1 MDNPEDDFLGGYQPP
16 PEGALKELGIGT
28 FQGASLDIPGGL
40 TDIAPFASYLLNR
53 NPAMVEVMAPH
64 YQATV
69 EEYGS
74 DALAETFLPPV
85 EEGLESYREAG
96 RLAGGVAGLGEMLT
110 AKVSKILGRQ
120 ISKILKNRDGVL
132 VAVTPEGDQI
142 PVPNEALD
150 APDTSVMQM
159 ADEGGDAPAQGDLFD
174 QSRLDPDDPR
184 VLPTDLDAF
193 LAASA
198 QRRDAELADLQ
209 KAFREGY
216 KPGPRR
222 TNTPLTVSEL
232 NMLRAM
238 RAGKG
243 GARGLLHG
251 IRGAK
256 SKVYIDQDKVENL
269 LDPAYKGRAGYAMT
283 GQPAIFPEEVN
294 LYGGPFD
301 VHGFQPVGSMDVTI
315 KDLILSGGMSQR
327 SKQILAETDAAKS
340 AEGGRP
346 GFSVSRD
353 PLISVKGF
361 TDQGDA
367 TDTFNVSSLED
378 TVIVIPSVQLRRED
392 FFGNRLD
399 RDDVESFSA
408 GDILES
414 DLEAL
419 SPSQY
424 MLKAY
429 DPDKSI
435 QLKPNTEFNEDELH
449 LGSGQG
455 FGTPA
460 GAIVRNLTDREK
472 EDLARYSNRIAIQRN
487 NLKKIKS
494 LNNEDSAFTN
504 IASPDRMNYN
514 TLGFGNPD
522 LVTKGVK
529 ELEEELVILGTMEAE
544 SPLMLNLT
552 RDRFIT
558 ALGPKIEIGL
568 QSPEFRAAWAAK
580 HGNEGLA
587 ALEEIGRKAGVL
599 DPRNRESRPS
609 ISNRKQA
616 LEDAA
621 KNFHADLINQE
632 INQKLDLPGRG
643 FTIEFQHGGEGK
655 YERTLKLYPTAD
667 TLTPD
672 EKAVMDRYQA
682 VAREPGNLSK
692 DYADFVTTSSGD
704 KIPLPKMNQGYD
716 LQQALIEALRTNS
729 EGLYGEAARRLS
741 PENRDLGVMMLD
753 GIRRVEK
760 RYVTEVDKLP
770 EAQSF
775 NAIYRNNKYLLQSA
789 IETAGNAFPATGTT
803 RVKLDPD
810 LDAALTALK
819 VAKKEEMYRSPEG
832 TKRYARDI
840 VAKREARMRP
850 AGTQLYAEGGIVSMI
865 PKVVNNY
872 HAGGYVHAHRE
883 GSPVP
888 DLEIGDFIAPKIFE
902 NFPYTPAEEVDG
914 FRVPSPA
921 ELQTGVIIDDFRP
934 AIPKTPIDTTG
945 DNRVDAFIMASP
957 SDPIDSYTPSQ
968 QELIDKKKAAILA
981 DNEFV
986 QDMLALEGKETFGL
1000 MQSAFEM
1007 DELREQQALENL
1019 GITSMIPQILDQDRN
1034 LFTQMPAI
1042 LSEFTAQYETDNY
1055 GLYFPS
1061 RDKIINSE
1069 TNIEE
1074 TIRRGL
1080 PFKNQMTNMHELMHA
1095 GLQKRIADMV
1105 QRRPGY
1111 FTNLPKIT
1119 GPGLF
1124 SARDLVKFAPDRQ
1137 ARVVD
1142 QNYAMLNV
1150 PLELRE
1156 RYSDVY
1162 SEYIQAVRQRN
1173 QTKAPVDEA
1182 IADVMRERTDE
1193 AFEYLIK
1200 PYLTAVGGE
1209 EEYSLGHS
1217 LIAVPT
1223 VTRFLP
1229 QALRQGT
1236 TVDQAFSTTLL
1247 RDYAQRYLPQAH
1259 FFDVRASLIRDGIP
1273 EKYPIIKHFF
1283 KYGHLSGVIPEG
1295 KAIGE
1300 PGDDIIYPEGFDSLK
1315 RTSRPHAG
1323 KILTRLINGNLHY
1336 SNKDMST
1343 INYHAGGENLAPF
1356 VKQIRDFNAES
1367 IDYIL
1372 DKHRSLTSRYAEDIL
1387 VPGMSGPQVTPE
1399 DIFVE
1404 DLGLETQADDIAD
1417 AKRSER
1423 IEDFFSR

>member
-64 YQATV
+64 YQAIV

-159 ADEGGDAPAQGDLFD
+159 ADEGGEPPAQGDLFD

-184 VLPTDLDAF
+184 VLPTDLDAY

-209 KAFREGY
+209 KATREGY
-216 KPGPRR
+216 RPGPRR

-256 SKVYIDQDKVENL
+256 SKVDIDQDKVENL
-269 LDPAYKGRAGYAMT
+269 LDPAYRGTFGNM
-283 GQPAIFPEEVN
+283 PAIFPEELN

-392 FFGNRLD
+392 YFGNRLD

-472 EDLARYSNRIAIQRN
+472 EDLVRYSNRIAIQRN

-494 LNNEDSAFTN
+494 LNYEDSAFTN
-504 IASPDRMNYN
+504 ITSPDRMNYN

-558 ALGPKIEIGL
+558 ALGPKIKIGL

-587 ALEEIGRKAGVL
+587 ALEELGRKAGVL

-621 KNFHADLINQE
+621 QNFHDDLIQE
-632 INQKLDLPGRG
+632 EITDKLNLLNRG
-643 FTIEFQHGGEGK
+643 FTIDFEHGGEGA
-655 YERTLKLYPTAD
+655 YENTLKLMP
-667 TLTPD
+667 P
-672 EKAVMDRYQA
+672 R
-682 VAREPGNLSK
+682 N
-692 DYADFVTTSSGD
+692 
-704 KIPLPKMNQGYD
+704 D
-716 LQQALIEALRTNS
+716 LQEALIEALRTNS
-729 EGLYGEAARRLS
+729 EGLYGEAARRLL
-741 PENRDLGVMMLD
+741 PEDRDLGVMILD

-789 IETAGNAFPATGTT
+789 IETAGNAFPATGTD
-803 RVKLDPD
+803 RINLDPE
-810 LDAALTALK
+810 LKEALAALK
-819 VAKKEEMYRSPEG
+819 RSRRGDPEG
-832 TKRYARDI
+832 PKSYARDI

-850 AGTQLYAEGGIVSMI
+850 AGAQLYAEGGIVSMI

-872 HAGGYVHAHRE
+872 HAGGYVHSHSTGFYDPTRE
-883 GSPVP
+883 SVQYFYNEAG
-888 DLEIGDFIAPKIFE
+888 DLDSALRR
-902 NFPYTPAEEVDG
+902 T
-914 FRVPSPA
+914 PSPIEA
-921 ELQTGVIIDDFRP
+921 QTGVYVGDFTPAPPTSYRP
-934 AIPKTPIDTTG
+934 SKEGPPTT
-945 DNRVDAFIMASP
+945 DLVFDEATNTYPLTADQQKLLDAARQLIMGNTEYE
-957 SDPIDSYTPSQ
+957 I
-968 QELIDKKKAAILA
+968 
-981 DNEFV
+981 
-986 QDMLALEGKETFGL
+986 DMLALEGPETYGL
-1000 MQSAFEM
+1000 MGSAFDM
-1007 DELREQQALENL
+1007 DPVRQRQALNAL
-1019 GITSMIPQILDQDRN
+1019 GITSLIPQLTAQERN
-1034 LFTQMPAI
+1034 IFTSMPAVM
-1042 LSEFTAQYETDNY
+1042 SPESAQIFNNNY
-1055 GLYFPS
+1055 GSYFPYYDQITINREAINES
-1061 RDKIINSE
+1061 IAEGTNFQDK
-1069 TNIEE
+1069 
-1074 TIRRGL
+1074 L
-1080 PFKNQMTNMHELMHA
+1080 TNMHELLHA
-1095 GLQKRIADMV
+1095 GINKRMADMV
-1105 QRRPGY
+1105 KRRPTY
-1111 FTNLPKIT
+1111 FQSLGKSIFGPVSPALPRPGSVEDFRSEDAIILENQPSGEGPFQEYLFDIRRFYAYNNVPEQNRLRFEDINQYAIDLEQRAGALRNDFEVAKMT
-1119 GPGLF
+1119 GFGGPTE
-1124 SARDLVKFAPDRQ
+1124 DLVLKIEA
-1137 ARVVD
+1137 A
-1142 QNYAMLNV
+1142 A
-1150 PLELRE
+1150 
-1156 RYSDVY
+1156 
-1162 SEYIQAVRQRN
+1162 
-1173 QTKAPVDEA
+1173 DEA
-1182 IADVMRERTDE
+1182 KFRAEVG
-1193 AFEYLIK
+1193 FQGLIK
-1200 PYLTAVGGE
+1200 PYLT
-1209 EEYSLGHS
+1209 SLGGPLGKTEFDLEHS
-1217 LIAVPT
+1217 LVAVPT
-1223 VTRFLP
+1223 TLQFLP
-1229 QALRQGT
+1229 QAAESGPLFQQVQNVSGL
-1236 TVDQAFSTTLL
+1236 AN
-1247 RDYAQRYLPQAH
+1247 YAGRYLPEESKYKVEDQIEKAGL
-1259 FFDVRASLIRDGIP
+1259 FQ
-1273 EKYPIIKHFF
+1273 KYPLMEHYFYYGTLGPHFKDGQIIDPPGFEVFDKDNRRF
-1283 KYGHLSGVIPEG
+1283 YGDLLDGLLSGKFPSKTTANVQNPDLQPLLKQIKGYQMEVIP
-1295 KAIGE
+1295 
-1300 PGDDIIYPEGFDSLK
+1300 L
-1315 RTSRPHAG
+1315 
-1323 KILTRLINGNLHY
+1323 ILN
-1336 SNKDMST
+1336 
-1343 INYHAGGENLAPF
+1343 E
-1356 VKQIRDFNAES
+1356 
-1367 IDYIL
+1367 
-1372 DKHRSLTSRYAEDIL
+1372 HRSLTSRFRRDIIE
-1387 VPGMSGPQVTPE
+1387 PGMSGAEVTGE
-1399 DIFVE
+1399 DIALE
-1404 DLGLETQADDIAD
+1404 DTFIDVNEG
-1417 AKRSER
+1417 R
-1423 IEDFFSR
+1423 